1 MANAITVTNTNN
13 ERISPTYD
21 KSVKL
26 NMKLKARGNIL
37 NLSRTNE

>member
-1 MANAITVTNTNN
+1 MANATTATNTNN
-13 ERISPTYD
+13 ERIRPTYE

-37 NLSRTNE
+37 NLSRTNA

>member
-1 MANAITVTNTNN
+1 MANATTATKTNN

-26 NMKLKARGNIL
+26 NMRLKARGNIL
-37 NLSRTNE
+37 NLSRANE